1 MSTCAHPLERRVDLT
16 ERGLGHR
23 DIAASLG
30 KDHQGDTLIA
40 VTPGPAEGHSISGPF
55 LQRLTIGGDGLFQPC
70 RPALALSKAP
80 KHNTQIVLGA
90 DPVERHSLWGQF
102 LQRLAVGRYASSR
115 FAVPSPWKAS
125 CRRPYRAV
133 YKTPPSKKN
142 RRNSPK
148 ECAIFV
154 KN

>member
-80 KHNTQIVLGA
+80 KHNTQM
-90 DPVERHSLWGQF
+90 
-102 LQRLAVGRYASSR
+102 
-115 FAVPSPWKAS
+115 
-125 CRRPYRAV
+125 
-133 YKTPPSKKN
+133 KTPPSKKN